1 MHFEQDGE
9 TFTKATSL
17 QDNAMVQFPTYYNPV
32 PGVTMIQSDPIHG
45 SLGPKKI
52 DLDDLTP
59 EQQFE
64 EKQRRKK
71 PVVFKDDKDQVVDTA
86 DSIKWAEENTGSK
99 FPEYVKKEDM
109 KKPVKYTLHD
119 SDDEDD
125 DTVETRK
132 SVKTAEKALQHRFY
146 INAKEKKDYEK
157 AIAEG
162 KISQKQILFKED
174 EDEEFG
180 PVDPTKAFRN
190 AVKKQAK
197 LDAIKE
203 KKEEKTK
210 KKLTKEEQEE
220 KDMAD
225 AIAESKKDTP
235 ENAPPAPKK
244 DHSHDVEK
252 IEAPPKAPTMSD
264 LPPELAGALEEPAA
278 EKKAAFA
285 QTKAVSHE
293 DSDSESSDS
302 DSDSE

>member
-52 DLDDLTP
+52 DMDDLTP

-162 KISQKQILFKED
+162 KVSQKQILFKED

-180 PVDPTKAFRN
+180 PIDPTKAFRN

-210 KKLTKEEQEE
+210 KKLTKEE
-220 KDMAD
+220 
-225 AIAESKKDTP
+225 
-235 ENAPPAPKK
+235 
-244 DHSHDVEK
+244 
-252 IEAPPKAPTMSD
+252 
-264 LPPELAGALEEPAA
+264 
-278 EKKAAFA
+278 
-285 QTKAVSHE
+285 
-293 DSDSESSDS
+293 
-302 DSDSE
+302 